1 MMLRTPSEGSHALP
15 QISAATDLDLST
27 CLYTSTYKALCAESS
42 LAAAFILANQRTA
55 ILQVSA
61 VCSEPM
67 TNKLTCLLYCSADLG
82 LIAICT

>member
-1 MMLRTPSEGSHALP
+1 MMLSTPSEGSHALP

-55 ILQVSA
+55 SSSVS
-61 VCSEPM
+61 SM
-67 TNKLTCLLYCSADLG
+67 QRTHDKQADLFAV
-82 LIAICT
+82 LQC